1 MEPSDVMSLFKQTT
15 NICFKNDPYSEMYY
29 QIKVLEKEQGA
40 TLESSRMSPFLSS
53 HQKSAIRQ
61 ENLNKSIM
69 AKNFA
74 KYSKSLGVVERRN
87 YRLQTP
93 QLVLDDLMKDE
104 ESNSKATHLRVL
116 NSIEVM
122 IFEMF
127 LISLVI
133 LHY

>member
-1 MEPSDVMSLFKQTT
+1 MEPLDVMSLFKQTT
-15 NICFKNDPYSEMYY
+15 NICLKNDPYSEWYY
-29 QIKVLEKEQGA
+29 HIKVSEKEQGA

-122 IFEMF
+122 IFEMVI
-127 LISLVI
+127 ISLVI